1 MKDAIE
7 WSNNSFRELA
17 SSSYEHTYLGT
28 YDSDSCSAAHR
39 ALGPRS
45 GSETSLKGR
54 WKDLNEEA
62 SVKNVLIQL
71 LVRFHCCAVVSFSQ
85 FLPKHV
91 SKIRY
96 AINIVLRV
104 IK

>member
-1 MKDAIE
+1 MTDAIE

-28 YDSDSCSAAHR
+28 YDIDSCSAAHR

-62 SVKNVLIQL
+62 SAKNVLIQL
-71 LVRFHCCAVVSFSQ
+71 LVRWYAQLFHSRNFYLNT
-85 FLPKHV
+85 FLKYV
-91 SKIRY
+91 MQ
-96 AINIVLRV
+96 
-104 IK
+104 